1 MCPMMCKAIRIHE
14 TGGAEVLTWEDVEVG
29 EPGPGEALVR
39 HTAVGLNYIDIY
51 HRSGLYPL
59 PELPATLGME
69 GAGIVEAVG
78 EGVDEVV
85 VGDRVAYAAPPV
97 GAYAEKRIIAA
108 DRLVM
113 LPEIID
119 DVSAAAMMLKGMTA
133 QYLLRRTHGVKA
145 GETILVH
152 AAAGGVGLILC
163 QWASHLGAR
172 VIGTVSSEAKV
183 EQAKAHG
190 CDHVLRYEGGGY
202 VKEVEAI
209 TEERGVD
216 VVYDGVGR
224 DTFESSLECLAMLG
238 HLVSFGQA
246 SGAVPPVELGLLSA
260 KSATLTRPVLFHYTQ
275 AREDLVAMAGEL
287 FDVVG
292 QGVVTVEVSATR
304 PLAEAGEAHRDLE
317 ARRTTG
323 STVLIP

>member
-1 MCPMMCKAIRIHE
+1 MCSMMCRAVRIHE
-14 TGGAEVLTWEDVEVG
+14 TGGAEVLKWEEVPVG
-29 EPGPGEALVR
+29 KPGPGEALVH

-59 PELPATLGME
+59 PALPAVIGME
-69 GAGIVEAVG
+69 GAGMVEAVG
-78 EGVDEVV
+78 EGVDEVAI
-85 VGDRVAYAAPPV
+85 GERVAYAAPPV
-97 GAYAEKRIIAA
+97 GAYAEKRVMAA
-108 DRLVM
+108 DRLVAV
-113 LPEIID
+113 PESID

-133 QYLLRRTHGVKA
+133 QYLLRRTHAAKA

-163 QWASHLGAR
+163 QWANHLGVR
-172 VIGTVSSEAKV
+172 VIGTVSSEAKA
-183 EQAKAHG
+183 EQARAHG
-190 CDHVLRYEGGGY
+190 CDHALLYEDGGY
-202 VKEVEAI
+202 AKEIEAI
-209 TEERGVD
+209 TEGRGVD

-224 DTFESSLECLAMLG
+224 DSFAGSLECLAMLG

-260 KSATLTRPVLFHYTQ
+260 KSATLTRPVLFHYTE

-287 FDVVG
+287 FHIVG
-292 QGVVTVEVSATR
+292 QGVVKIEIATTR
-304 PLAEAGEAHRDLE
+304 PLAEAAQAHLDLE
-317 ARRTTG
+317 ARRTVG

>member
-1 MCPMMCKAIRIHE
+1 MCKAVRIHK
-14 TGGAEVLTWEDVEVG
+14 TGGTKVLKWEDVEVG
-29 EPGPGEALVR
+29 DPSPGEALLR

-59 PELPATLGME
+59 PELPAVIGME
-69 GAGIVEAVG
+69 GAGVVEAVG
-78 EGVDEVV
+78 DGVDEVV

-97 GAYAEKRIIAA
+97 GAYAEKRLMPA
-108 DRLVM
+108 DRLVT
-113 LPEIID
+113 LPEGID

-133 QYLLRRTHGVKA
+133 QYLLRRTHAVKA

-163 QWASHLGAR
+163 QWASHLGVR
-172 VIGTVSSEAKV
+172 VIGTVGSEAKA
-183 EQAKAHG
+183 EEAKSHG
-190 CDHVLRYEGGGY
+190 CDHALLYEGGGY
-202 VKEVEAI
+202 VQEIEAI
-209 TEERGVD
+209 TAGRGVD
-216 VVYDGVGR
+216 VIYDGVGR
-224 DTFESSLECLAMLG
+224 ETFNSSLECLAMLG

-246 SGAVPPVELGLLSA
+246 SGAPSPLELSLLSD
-260 KSATLTRPVLFHYTQ
+260 KSVTLTRPVLFHYI
-275 AREDLVAMAGEL
+275 ASRENLVATAGEL

-292 QGVVTVEVSATR
+292 LGVVEIKVSATR
-304 PLAEAGEAHRDLE
+304 PLAEAAQAHRDLE

>member
-1 MCPMMCKAIRIHE
+1 MVKAIRIHE
-14 TGGAEVLTWEDVEVG
+14 TGGTEVLKWEDVELG

-59 PELPATLGME
+59 PQLPAIIGME
-69 GAGIVEAVG
+69 GAGVVEAVG
-78 EGVDEVV
+78 EGVTEVA
-85 VGDRVAYAAPPV
+85 VGERVAYAAPPV
-97 GAYAEKRIIAA
+97 GAYAEKRIMAA
-108 DRLVM
+108 DQLVRV
-113 LPEIID
+113 PDGID
-119 DVSAAAMMLKGMTA
+119 DVSAAAMMLKGLTA
-133 QYLLRRTHGVKA
+133 QYLLRRTHAAKA

-172 VIGTVSSEAKV
+172 VIGTVSSEAKA

-190 CDHVLRYEGGGY
+190 CHHALLYEGGGY
-202 VKEVEAI
+202 VEEVKAI
-209 TEERGVD
+209 TEGCGVD

-275 AREDLVAMAGEL
+275 AREDLVAMADEL
-287 FDVVG
+287 FGVVA
-292 QGVVTVEVSATR
+292 QGVVKIEVCATR
-304 PLAEAGEAHRDLE
+304 PLAEAGEAHGDLE

>member
-1 MCPMMCKAIRIHE
+1 MCPAMVKAIRIFE
-14 TGGAEVLTWEDVEVG
+14 TGGPEVLKWEDEELG

-59 PELPATLGME
+59 PQLPAIIGME
-69 GAGIVEAVG
+69 GAGVVEAVG
-78 EGVDEVV
+78 EGVTEVA
-85 VGDRVAYAAPPV
+85 VGQRVAYAAPPV
-97 GAYAEKRIIAA
+97 GAYAEKRVMAA
-108 DRLVM
+108 AQLVA
-113 LPEIID
+113 LPDEID
-119 DVSAAAMMLKGMTA
+119 DVRAAGMMLKGLTA
-133 QYLLRRTHGVKA
+133 QYLLRRTHAAKA

-163 QWASHLGAR
+163 QWANHLGLR
-172 VIGTVSSEAKV
+172 VIGTVSSEAKA

-190 CDHVLRYEGGGY
+190 CHHALLYDDGGY
-202 VKEVEAI
+202 VEDVAAI
-209 TEERGVD
+209 TGGRGVD

-275 AREDLVAMAGEL
+275 ARDDLVAMADEL
-287 FDVVG
+287 FHVVT
-292 QGVVTVEVSATR
+292 QGVVTIEVCATR